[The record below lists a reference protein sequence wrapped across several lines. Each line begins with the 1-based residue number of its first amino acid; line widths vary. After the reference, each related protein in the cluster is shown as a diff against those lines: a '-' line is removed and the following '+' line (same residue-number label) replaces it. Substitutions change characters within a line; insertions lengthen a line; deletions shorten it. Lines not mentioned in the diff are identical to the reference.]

1 MHCPFCGQGDTRVLD
16 SRESSEGLSIR
27 RRRSCEYCKRRFTTY
42 ERVEELSPTVV
53 KKDGRRENFDRDKL
67 LLGLRKA
74 CEKRPV
80 SVEQLEAVAV
90 AIERKI
96 QEEGDKEVAS
106 SLIGQE
112 AMAELSAL
120 DQVAYVRFASV
131 YRSFR
136 DISEFMAELNEL
148 AQQEPAKKAIEGKP
162 HEPPSSAGRS

>member
-1 MHCPFCGQGDTRVLD
+1 MD
-16 SRESSEGLSIR
+16 SRESSEGSSIR
-27 RRRSCEYCKRRFTTY
+27 RRRACEQCRRRFTTY
-42 ERVEELSPTVV
+42 ERVEELNPTVV

-96 QEEGDKEVAS
+96 QEVGDKEVAS

-112 AMAELSAL
+112 AMAQLSSL

-131 YRSFR
+131 YRSFG
-136 DISEFMAELNEL
+136 DVSEFMAELAGL
-148 AQQEPAKKAIEGKP
+148 AQQEPVKEASEGKP
-162 HEPPSSAGRS
+162 DATSAGRS